1 MATVATLR
9 DLISALIETS
19 VQSFKLSTT
28 TSDLEKFF
36 SVIEQNEDLK
46 DIFASTVYELDEKL
60 AILNDVNAQIGMDA
74 YTVNF
79 IKSVIEMDKVKGL
92 VDSRELVLRRLR
104 KAAGIELAEFIFAK
118 VPEETEVHGVQ
129 RAIEAQIGN
138 KIEVA
143 VTVDPE
149 ILGGVIVKVSNKLFD
164 NSIRTKLNKVKNML
178 TAA

>member
-19 VQSFKLSTT
+19 VQSYKLPVI
-28 TSDLEKFF
+28 TSDMEKFF
-36 SVIEQNEDLK
+36 ELIAQNDELK
-46 DIFASTVYELDEKL
+46 DIFGSTVYKLEEKISILSDVSQRLGLD
-60 AILNDVNAQIGMDA
+60 AF
-74 YTVNF
+74 TVNF
-79 IKSVIEMDKVKGL
+79 LNTVIEMDKIKGL
-92 VDSRELVLRRLR
+92 VDSRELILRRLR

-118 VPEETEVHGVQ
+118 VPEESQ
-129 RAIEAQIGN
+129 IMNIQKSIEAQIGN

-143 VTVDPE
+143 VTIDPE

>member
-36 SVIEQNEDLK
+36 SVIEQNDDLK
-46 DIFASTVYELDEKL
+46 DIFSSTVYELDEKI
-60 AILNDVNAQIGMDA
+60 AILNDVNSQIGMDA

-79 IKSVIEMDKVKGL
+79 IRSVIEMDKVKGL

-118 VPEETEVHGVQ
+118 VPEESEVYSVQ
-129 RAIEAQIGN
+129 QAIEAQIGH
-138 KIEVA
+138 KMEVA